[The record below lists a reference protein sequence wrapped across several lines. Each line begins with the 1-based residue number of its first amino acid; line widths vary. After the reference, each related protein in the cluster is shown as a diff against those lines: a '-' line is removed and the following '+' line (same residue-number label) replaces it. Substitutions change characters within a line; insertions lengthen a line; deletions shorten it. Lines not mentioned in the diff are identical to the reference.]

1 MTSRPSSGPRRARHT
16 RGGPLVFAVALA
28 ALVVPALAGAHGT
41 LAPAAA
47 PGGVAQQFE
56 LTVPNDR
63 LDAEIVGVTLEL
75 PDEAVLESAEA
86 EQPRWAVTS
95 SETSVHW
102 TGGPIE
108 SSTTETF
115 AFIARLPAESGPQQF
130 TLVES
135 YDDGDGA
142 PFPLTVAATAAET
155 GGSGGDGTMAAVA
168 LVLAALALVVT
179 TSALAVALRTPGGG
193 LTLL

>member
-1 MTSRPSSGPRRARHT
+1 MPWLAIAAI
-16 RGGPLVFAVALA
+16 AVA
-28 ALVVPALAGAHGT
+28 ALVAAPVAGAHGT
-41 LAPAAA
+41 LTPTSA
-47 PGGVAQQFE
+47 PGGVTQRFE

-63 LDAEIVGVTLEL
+63 LDADIVGVTLEL
-75 PDEAVLESAEA
+75 PQGSQLESAEA

-95 SETSVHW
+95 SETAVRW

-115 AFIARLPAESGPQQF
+115 AFTARLPAESGPQRL

-142 PFPLTVAATAAET
+142 PFPLTVVATGATAA
-155 GGSGGDGTMAAVA
+155 GGGRDSTLAAVA
-168 LVLAALALVVT
+168 LALAVLALVVATTALALV
-179 TSALAVALRTPGGG
+179 LRTRARES
-193 LTLL
+193 

>member
-16 RGGPLVFAVALA
+16 RGGPFVFAVALA
-28 ALVVPALAGAHGT
+28 ALVVPAHAGAHGT

-142 PFPLTVAATAAET
+142 PFPLTVAASAGEP
-155 GGSGGDGTMAAVA
+155 GGPGGVGPIAAVA
-168 LVLAALALVVT
+168 RVLAAGGRGGGAG
-179 TSALAVALRTPGGG
+179 ALAVALRSRQAAA
-193 LTLL
+193 